1 MPTSHGAPGFATP
14 FGEGGI
20 DPEQRV
26 LAPIFVS
33 PEKVIFEFQ
42 RADVLFVRADGTL
55 SELTDI
61 FPAPARRPTHARRQV
76 PRGEARLTFH
86 EDGED

>member
-1 MPTSHGAPGFATP
+1 M
-14 FGEGGI
+14 
-20 DPEQRV
+20 
-26 LAPIFVS
+26 
-33 PEKVIFEFQ
+33 
-42 RADVLFVRADGTL
+42 LFVRADGTL
-55 SELTDI
+55 SELRSAAIDLHSGEVGTATQWRFDSRFVSLITRCEQHLGGLTDI